1 MKHVCMPVH
10 TRLILFTPQA
20 KDANQLTG
28 DFQGKPGW
36 DNNDATFMMT
46 VSTWLGGEYQLA
58 NGWGAALAPDVFKA
72 S

>member
-1 MKHVCMPVH
+1 MCTVH
-10 TRLILFTPQA
+10 AYSNLVLVTVQA
-20 KDANQLTG
+20 KDANQLTA

-36 DNNDATFMMT
+36 DNNDATFIMK

-58 NGWGAALAPDVFKA
+58 NGWGALAPAVFKA